1 MIMNH
6 TIDDVQKSE
15 SIVWVVEDNR
25 LFRKNLHDLINQ
37 VEGLSCP
44 FSSDNCEDAL
54 KALREAAPPDVVLL
68 DIGLPGMSGVEGV
81 RCIKALSPSTHVIIL
96 TIQDDENKVFNAICG
111 GATGYL
117 LKAST
122 PDDVI
127 GAIREVLQGG
137 APMSPQIARK
147 VLDSF
152 AKSAQ
157 PRPEYGLTD
166 REKGILQLL
175 TDGFSKQRIA
185 DKLFLSYHT
194 VDSHLRNIYHKLHV
208 QNRTSAVAK
217 TLKER
222 LL

>member
-1 MIMNH
+1 MNA
-6 TIDDVQKSE
+6 TIHGAQRPE
-15 SIVWVVEDNR
+15 AIVWLVEDNE
-25 LFRKNLHDLINQ
+25 LFRRNLDDLINQ
-37 VEGLSCP
+37 AGGMYCP
-44 FSSDNCEDAL
+44 FSFDNCEE
-54 KALREAAPPDVVLL
+54 ALRSLEREAPPDVVLL

-81 RCIKALSPSTHVIIL
+81 GRIKALSPSTHVIIL

-122 PDDVI
+122 LDGVV
-127 GAIREVLQGG
+127 GAINEVLEGG

-147 VLDSF
+147 VLDAF
-152 AKSAQ
+152 AKSTP

-175 TDGFSKQRIA
+175 IDGFSKQRIA

>member
-1 MIMNH
+1 MNATVH
-6 TIDDVQKSE
+6 QSNGSE
-15 SIVWVVEDNR
+15 TIVWVVEDNR
-25 LFRKNLHDLINQ
+25 LFRKNLEDLINQ
-37 VEGLSCP
+37 ADGLCCP

-54 KALREAAPPDVVLL
+54 KALRDAAPPDVLLL

-81 RCIKALSPSTHVIIL
+81 RHIKALSPSTHVIIL

-122 PDDVI
+122 PDGVT
-127 GAIREVLQGG
+127 GAIREVLRGG

-147 VLDSF
+147 VLDTF
-152 AKSAQ
+152 AKSTS

-217 TLKER
+217 TLRER
-222 LL
+222 LI

>member
-1 MIMNH
+1 MND
-6 TIDDVQKSE
+6 TIHATHGPGA
-15 SIVWVVEDNR
+15 IVWLIEDNK
-25 LFRKNLHDLINQ
+25 LFRGNLDELINQ
-37 VEGLSCP
+37 AEGMYCP
-44 FSSDNCEDAL
+44 FSFDNCEDAL
-54 KALREAAPPDVVLL
+54 RSLEREAPPDVILL

-81 RCIKALSPSTHVIIL
+81 GRIKALSPSTHVIIL
-96 TIQDDENKVFNAICG
+96 TVQDDENKVFNAICG

-122 PDDVI
+122 PDGVI
-127 GAIREVLQGG
+127 GAINEVLKGG

-147 VLDSF
+147 VLDAF
-152 AKSAQ
+152 AKSTP

-185 DKLFLSYHT
+185 DKIFLSYHT
-194 VDSHLRNIYHKLHV
+194 VDSHLRNIYQKLHV

>member
-1 MIMNH
+1 MNNGENKA
-6 TIDDVQKSE
+6 QGPE
-15 SIVWVVEDNR
+15 AIVWIIEDNE
-25 LFRKNLHDLINQ
+25 LFRRGLDELINQ
-37 VEGLSCP
+37 TEGMCCP
-44 FSSDNCEDAL
+44 FSSDNCEDSL
-54 KALREAAPPDVVLL
+54 KALHEAAPPDVVLL

-81 RCIKALSPSTHVIIL
+81 ACIKSLSPSTHVIIL
-96 TIQDDENKVFNAICG
+96 TVQDDENKVFNAICG

-122 PDDVI
+122 PDIII

-147 VLDSF
+147 VLDAF
-152 AKSAQ
+152 AKSTP

-194 VDSHLRNIYHKLHV
+194 VDSHLRNIYQKLHV

>member
-1 MIMNH
+1 MNH
-6 TIDDVQKSE
+6 TVVGVPKTD

-25 LFRKNLHDLINQ
+25 LYRKNLDDLINQ
-37 VEGLSCP
+37 ADGLSCS
-44 FSSDNCEDAL
+44 FSTDNCEDAIEE
-54 KALREAAPPDVVLL
+54 LRESAPPDVVLL

-81 RCIKALSPSTHVIIL
+81 RRMKALSPSTNVIIL
-96 TIQDDENKVFNAICG
+96 TIQDDEDKVFNAICG

-122 PDDVI
+122 PDDVV
-127 GAIREVLQGG
+127 GAIREVLRGG

-147 VLDSF
+147 VLDAF
-152 AKSAQ
+152 AKSAH
-157 PRPEYGLTD
+157 PRSEYGLTD

-175 TDGFSKQRIA
+175 TDGISKQRIA

>member
-1 MIMNH
+1 MNNMAVG
-6 TIDDVQKSE
+6 TQRTE
-15 SIVWVVEDNR
+15 SIVWVVEDNH
-25 LFRKNLHDLINQ
+25 LYRKNLDDLINN

-44 FSSDNCEDAL
+44 FSADNCEAAIR
-54 KALREAAPPDVVLL
+54 ALRDGDPPDVVLL

-81 RCIKALSPSTHVIIL
+81 RRIKALSPSTNVIIL

-122 PDDVI
+122 PDDVV
-127 GAIREVLQGG
+127 GAIREVLRGG

-147 VLDSF
+147 VLDAF
-152 AKSAQ
+152 GKSAP

-185 DKLFLSYHT
+185 DRLFLSYHT

>member
-1 MIMNH
+1 MSDTRH
-6 TIDDVQKSE
+6 VEQGPE
-15 SIVWVVEDNR
+15 AIVWLVEDNE
-25 LFRKNLHDLINQ
+25 LFRKSLDDLINQ
-37 VEGLSCP
+37 ADGMYCP
-44 FSSDNCEDAL
+44 FSFDNCEE
-54 KALREAAPPDVVLL
+54 ALRSLEREAPPDVIML

-81 RCIKALSPSTHVIIL
+81 KRMKALSPSTQIIIL
-96 TIQDDENKVFNAICG
+96 TVQDDENKVFSAICG

-122 PDDVI
+122 PDGVI
-127 GAIREVLQGG
+127 GAINEVLKGG

-152 AKSAQ
+152 AKSTP

-175 TDGFSKQRIA
+175 TDGFSKPRIA
-185 DKLFLSYHT
+185 AKLFLSYHT
-194 VDSHLRNIYHKLHV
+194 VDSHLRNIYQKLHV